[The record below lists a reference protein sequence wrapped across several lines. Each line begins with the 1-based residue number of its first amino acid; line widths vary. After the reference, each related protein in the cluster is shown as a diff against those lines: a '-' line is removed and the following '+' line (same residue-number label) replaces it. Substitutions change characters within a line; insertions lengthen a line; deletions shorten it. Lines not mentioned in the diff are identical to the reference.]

1 MLSTYIN
8 ITETAY
14 SCQF

>member
-8 ITETAY
+8 ITENTY